1 MWTTL
6 LTAAGWGPSDREVKG
21 RQGERFPHVTVAFAG
36 RPRSVHCAQSP
47 GWGSAWSRTRRKGE
61 GGCCVDRDQLPSLLC
76 LFARR
81 VVCNHQFS
89 Y

>member
-1 MWTTL
+1 MRTTL
-6 LTAAGWGPSDREVKG
+6 LTAAGWGPSDREVEG

-47 GWGSAWSRTRRKGE
+47 GGGSTRSGTRRKGE
-61 GGCCVDRDQLPSLLC
+61 RGRCVDGDQLPSLLC

-81 VVCNHQFS
+81 LVCNHQFS
-89 Y
+89 C